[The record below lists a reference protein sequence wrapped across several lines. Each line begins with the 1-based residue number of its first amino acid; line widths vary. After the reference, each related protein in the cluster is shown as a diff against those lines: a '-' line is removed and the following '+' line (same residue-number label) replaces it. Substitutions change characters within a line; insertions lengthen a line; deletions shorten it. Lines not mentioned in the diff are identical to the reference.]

1 EKVDRTRFRDMLAD
15 AFEIDDSL
23 LMDRVF
29 RCFDADSDN
38 YVNFEEFIRGMSL
51 FLKGKFE
58 EKAKF
63 CFRVYDLNGDRFISK
78 DEMYQMLKNSLV
90 RAVDEDEDGVKELVE
105 IALKKLDEDHDG
117 RVSDADWS
125 GAVNKETLLLE
136 AFGKCL
142 P

>member
-1 EKVDRTRFRDMLAD
+1 FVRT
-15 AFEIDDSL
+15 
-23 LMDRVF
+23 
-29 RCFDADSDN
+29 
-38 YVNFEEFIRGMSL
+38 MSV
-51 FLKGKFE
+51 FLKGKVE
-58 EKAKF
+58 EKVKF

-90 RAVDEDEDGVKELVE
+90 RAIDEDEDGVKELVE

-125 GAVNKETLLLE
+125 SAVAKEGLLME

-142 P
+142 PAEKVGCAGGDGGGLRGRGDVNILGGYGGVAHWLWWRVRRGE